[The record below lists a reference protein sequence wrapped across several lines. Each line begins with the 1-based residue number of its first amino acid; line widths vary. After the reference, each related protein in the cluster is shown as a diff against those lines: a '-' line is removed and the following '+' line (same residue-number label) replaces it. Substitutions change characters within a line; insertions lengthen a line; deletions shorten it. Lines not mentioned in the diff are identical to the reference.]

1 MLPSMF
7 LSPSNLESLIFIHCE
22 KKSIFYSLKKH
33 FEILVIL
40 RNTEVFINI
49 VNFDNTDWQNFYV
62 F

>member
-7 LSPSNLESLIFIHCE
+7 LSPSSLEIFIFIHCE

-49 VNFDNTDWQNFYV
+49 VNFDNTDWQKFYV
-62 F
+62 L